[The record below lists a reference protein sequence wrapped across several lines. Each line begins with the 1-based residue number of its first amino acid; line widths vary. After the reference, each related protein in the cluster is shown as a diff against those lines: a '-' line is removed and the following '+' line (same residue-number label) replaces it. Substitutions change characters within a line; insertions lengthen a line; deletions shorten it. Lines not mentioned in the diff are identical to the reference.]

1 VLEERR
7 FLWRRTDAR
16 PEAEVHRLASS
27 QDAGELD
34 ADSRQVLADH
44 SGLNLSASVLRGP
57 EGEAC
62 LVVTYVKIK
71 GADVAHHEILHV
83 SDRPVFTRLV
93 RDFANAVL
101 PPSNAVLSLDSR
113 FVTEAAMPDEIVRLD
128 IPRTFKPCGTEPHHI
143 DFLYSEVVLLDLK
156 IQ

>member
-1 VLEERR
+1 
-7 FLWRRTDAR
+7 
-16 PEAEVHRLASS
+16 
-27 QDAGELD
+27 
-34 ADSRQVLADH
+34 
-44 SGLNLSASVLRGP
+44 
-57 EGEAC
+57 
-62 LVVTYVKIK
+62 VVTYVKLK

-101 PPSNAVLSLDSR
+101 APADAVLSLDSR
-113 FVTEAAMPDEIVRLD
+113 FVTEAARPDEIVRLE
-128 IPRTFKPCGTEPHHI
+128 IPRMFKPCGTEPHHI